1 MSLEDEGCLTNGLGS
16 VARPMWYSC
25 NIRALNEPAPQPVK
39 KTTNMVHVSVV
50 FAAAL
55 IALWALATPVHA
67 YLDPGTGNM
76 LLQGIIGGAAVA
88 AGVVAHFW
96 RRLRALIP
104 WRRDS
109 SAAPAAPEE

>member
-1 MSLEDEGCLTNGLGS
+1 
-16 VARPMWYSC
+16 
-25 NIRALNEPAPQPVK
+25 
-39 KTTNMVHVSVV
+39 MVHVLVLL
-50 FAAAL
+50 AAAVV
-55 IALWALATPVHA
+55 ASWALAPPVHA

-104 WRRDS
+104 RRRN
-109 SAAPAAPEE
+109 ANATPAAPEE

>member
-1 MSLEDEGCLTNGLGS
+1 MKRTRSSAG
-16 VARPMWYSC
+16 
-25 NIRALNEPAPQPVK
+25 Q
-39 KTTNMVHVSVV
+39 KTTTMVHVSVL

-104 WRRDS
+104 GRHDS
-109 SAAPAAPEE
+109 NAAPAAPEE

>member
-1 MSLEDEGCLTNGLGS
+1 
-16 VARPMWYSC
+16 
-25 NIRALNEPAPQPVK
+25 
-39 KTTNMVHVSVV
+39 MVQVSILV
-50 FAAAL
+50 AAAV
-55 IALWALATPVHA
+55 IALWALATPVQA

-104 WRRDS
+104 RRRDS
-109 SAAPAAPEE
+109 NAAPVAPEK